1 MCPYHRFTT
10 FCHLKTKL
18 DKCKSE
24 CSVIAMT
31 IFCYHVCVT
40 YCFFY
45 LSKPKAKNCVIV
57 LKFMIQRLFE
67 KSCQNLKHASSWV
80 REESLEL
87 YTYFYPQFPLVNNK
101 TVSPLMFA
109 NITFRVERRKDQRL
123 RLQGNL
129 SPNLF
134 LEYYLRDILSV
145 ISKQQL
151 NKKITTLTKQHSMT
165 RFWQICYQYGFL
177 GTWEA
182 KRDSCIRRLME
193 EALKERSRSMMDI
206 YMYPMWIITQKGIQ
220 RQMKEKTGKWMK
232 IILTND
238 S

>member
-1 MCPYHRFTT
+1 MQVWVQ
-10 FCHLKTKL
+10 CHSNDNFLLSRLCYILFLLYGKTKGKKL
-18 DKCKSE
+18 
-24 CSVIAMT
+24 
-31 IFCYHVCVT
+31 Y
-40 YCFFY
+40 
-45 LSKPKAKNCVIV
+45 VIV

-67 KSCQNLKHASSWV
+67 KSCQNLKHTSSWV

-101 TVSPLMFA
+101 TVSPLMFT

-151 NKKITTLTKQHSMT
+151 NKKITTLTKKHSMT

-182 KRDSCIRRLME
+182 RRDSCIRRLME
-193 EALKERSRSMMDI
+193 QALE
-206 YMYPMWIITQKGIQ
+206 
-220 RQMKEKTGKWMK
+220 
-232 IILTND
+232 
-238 S
+238 